1 MPGYGRGRGRGA
13 GRGPGGPRGRR
24 AGGGRGLRRLLEPVL
39 LLQLHRGASHGYGLL
54 DGLEEFAL
62 GGLDASIVYRVLR
75 EMELE
80 GWVDSTWDELQTQG
94 PPRRVYRL
102 TGAGERVLEE
112 WARDLK
118 DWRLRI
124 DRFLDAY
131 RNREPAG
138 DAGKD

>member
-13 GRGPGGPRGRR
+13 GRGPGDARGRR
-24 AGGGRGLRRLLEPVL
+24 RGGGRGLRRLLEPVL

-62 GGLDASIVYRVLR
+62 ERLDASVVYRVLR
-75 EMELE
+75 EMELA

-94 PPRRVYRL
+94 PPRRVYQL
-102 TGAGERVLEE
+102 TEEGERVLEQ
-112 WARDLK
+112 WTRDLE

-124 DRFLDAY
+124 DRFLGAY
-131 RNREPAG
+131 RKRATEGG
-138 DAGKD
+138 DGEN